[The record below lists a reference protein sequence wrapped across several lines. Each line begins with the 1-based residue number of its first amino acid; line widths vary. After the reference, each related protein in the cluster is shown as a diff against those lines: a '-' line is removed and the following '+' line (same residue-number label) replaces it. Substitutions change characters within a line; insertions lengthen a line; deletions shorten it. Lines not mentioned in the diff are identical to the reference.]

1 MYCPDNL
8 DMFNAYSDRQEDML
22 SKMPQCCDCGEYIQE
37 EHLFNVNGDL
47 YCFDCMKA
55 NFERETEDYI
65 RE

>member
-8 DMFNAYSDRQEDML
+8 DMFNAYSARQEEML
-22 SKMPQCCDCGEYIQE
+22 SKMPQCSDCGDFIQA

-47 YCFDCMKA
+47 FCFDCMKA
-55 NFERETEDYI
+55 NFERETEDYT